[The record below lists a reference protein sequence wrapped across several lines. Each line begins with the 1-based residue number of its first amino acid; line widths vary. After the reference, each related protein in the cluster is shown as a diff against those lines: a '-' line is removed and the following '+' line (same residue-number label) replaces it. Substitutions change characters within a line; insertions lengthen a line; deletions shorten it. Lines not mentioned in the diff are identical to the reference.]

1 MSSHNTG
8 LNDKL
13 TWVCTNEDS
22 KFDSQIS
29 HEGSAQ
35 LQIFILSNLGQ
46 NVIVFPVLWTDV
58 STYRYVTC
66 DEEDRPHRESAGLL
80 ACFRGLEQHYLEPD
94 VQSGPIVLCVL
105 FNRSFIFL
113 LQHLSNIIYNTSIS
127 GVRSSWTSLYI
138 LHQIRDTTIQ

>member
-13 TWVCTNEDS
+13 TGVCTNEDS

-46 NVIVFPVLWTDV
+46 NVIVFPVPWTDV

-80 ACFRGLEQHYLEPD
+80 ACFRITCNRRSIIELLF
-94 VQSGPIVLCVL
+94 IVL
-105 FNRSFIFL
+105 
-113 LQHLSNIIYNTSIS
+113 
-127 GVRSSWTSLYI
+127 YI
-138 LHQIRDTTIQ
+138 AHQIRDTITVQFPNFP